1 MNKFCFYHQIIILLL
16 SIMFSIDFAKAELVI
31 EPAEPTAC
39 PGESIYLEVSGMS
52 DTENNILWGVEGGT
66 ITGGGGN
73 YFAGE
78 NSTTYVAPAKP
89 GQYSVIAM
97 KSSIDG
103 IDGGEVTVTVTPY
116 SSECP
121 RKCSVREI
129 SNAANNAAILIHSTE
144 GGIGG
149 GYNQRGSIDFMV
161 DHVYQTL
168 KARDYCDSE
177 IYTKKYE
184 DFTLQDVENSF
195 EWAKQQ
201 SYAAKAKNL
210 PEQPLLV
217 VFIGYA
223 LPGQLLLATADS
235 RQPVAKNFLGD
246 YFQNYQEVTGN
257 TVVAILEAP
266 YSGTL
271 IKELKGD
278 NRVIITS
285 TGDNLSYYDDLGRI
299 SFTKFFFDQ
308 LLKDVSYLYALEQT
322 QSTLHELTTPF
333 NQQVPQLEDFEPS
346 KLADKICINS
356 NNCCSSSDLFCGFTF
371 TPKDFGP
378 GPILTVRS
386 FEVKRLGETTSSRID
401 LSVQVENGGFAEVTI
416 VPETLIQVDVNGY
429 SRQPLTRIKLREDP
443 PASGQWIGSY
453 EGFDT
458 EGNYKISFDAKGYAG
473 QPMSVCIIDDQLKAD
488 YSTTGCSISFMVEGP
503 SLTTPTLENNLLNIP
518 AVAVPG
524 GIGGEMFYQAQLLK
538 NSNLETRFELVGPL
552 MPTTYN
558 PTIQTVNYDPRTYS
572 VDLSPHLNARL
583 ELVLPLTEPLQFEL
597 VSMP

>member
-1 MNKFCFYHQIIILLL
+1 MNKFCFYHQIVILLL

-39 PGESIYLEVSGMS
+39 PGESISLSIPSMS
-52 DTENNILWGVEGGT
+52 TIIIENGIMPPKNEASVLWGTDSGAIEGKG
-66 ITGGGGN
+66 
-73 YFAGE
+73 A
-78 NSTTYVAPAKP
+78 SATYTAPAKP
-89 GQYSVIAM
+89 EQYSVIAI

-103 IDGGEVTVTVTPY
+103 EVDFGGVIVTVTPY

-144 GGIGG
+144 GSIGG
-149 GYNQRGSIDFMV
+149 GYNQRGSIDFM
-161 DHVYQTL
+161 DVYQTL

-246 YFQNYQEVTGN
+246 FTGN

-308 LLKDVSYLYALEQT
+308 LLKKDVSYSYALKRT
-322 QSTLHELTTPF
+322 QSTLNELSTPF
-333 NQQVPQLEDFEPS
+333 NQQVPRLEDSEPG
-346 KLADKICINS
+346 KLADEICINS
-356 NNCCSSSDLFCGFTF
+356 NNCCSSNDLFCGLTL
-371 TPKDFGP
+371 TIEQTGP

-386 FEVKRLGETTSSRID
+386 FEVKRLEETTSSRID
-401 LSVQVENGGFAEVTI
+401 LSVQVENGSLTEVTI
-416 VPETLIQVDVNGY
+416 IFEIPTQFDVNGY
-429 SRQPLTRIKLREDP
+429 SRQPLIHRVKLREDP
-443 PASGQWIGSY
+443 SASGQWIGSY
-453 EGFDT
+453 EGF
-458 EGNYKISFDAKGYAG
+458 EVGGNYKITFDAKGNAG
-473 QPMSVCIIDDQLKAD
+473 ESMSDCIIDDGFK
-488 YSTTGCSISFMVEGP
+488 TECSITFTVEGP
-503 SLTTPTLENNLLNIP
+503 SLITPT
-518 AVAVPG
+518 
-524 GIGGEMFYQAQLLK
+524 K
-538 NSNLETRFELVGPL
+538 
-552 MPTTYN
+552 
-558 PTIQTVNYDPRTYS
+558 
-572 VDLSPHLNARL
+572 
-583 ELVLPLTEPLQFEL
+583 
-597 VSMP
+597 